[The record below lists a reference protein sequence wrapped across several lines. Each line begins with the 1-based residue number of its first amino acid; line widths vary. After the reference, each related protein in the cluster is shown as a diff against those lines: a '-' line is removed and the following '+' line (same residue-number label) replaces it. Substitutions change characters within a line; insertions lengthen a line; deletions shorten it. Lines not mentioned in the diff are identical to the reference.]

1 VVHLVIQGVTLGA
14 NRHWVLTLPLSAWLR
29 TRCYGAQGKYPRSPA
44 KTTTVQLV
52 GIDGSGEMNL
62 KQAAAS
68 LGVHYMTAYR
78 YVRTGRLRARRV
90 GTEWVV
96 GREDLRAFSAERE
109 LSSSELSGLDVGGA
123 GSGADWRNRLRRTLV
138 AGDETAAWRV
148 LEQALAAGHGP
159 AYCYLGLLVGAID
172 DVTGR
177 STLPTGPIAEEYLAT
192 ATAAR
197 LVARLGAR
205 FRRPGRS
212 RGTVVF
218 GAVLGE
224 HHTLAISIV
233 ADLVRLEGFTCL
245 ELGANVPPEAFAGAA
260 AGATRLVAVGVGVTT
275 AKNLDAVRHTVDAV
289 HAVDPAIPV
298 VLGGQAAAELA
309 TLGLT
314 GAEAWAGDGL
324 KAVEVIAELAKSRR
338 SLWLMSEDDSAE
350 PLGARYSV

>member
-1 VVHLVIQGVTLGA
+1 
-14 NRHWVLTLPLSAWLR
+14 
-29 TRCYGAQGKYPRSPA
+29 
-44 KTTTVQLV
+44 
-52 GIDGSGEMNL
+52 MNL

-96 GREDLRAFSAERE
+96 SPEDLGAFSAERE
-109 LSSSELSGLDVGGA
+109 LSGSDADEA
-123 GSGADWRNRLRRTLV
+123 GPGADWRDRLRRTLV
-138 AGDETAAWRV
+138 TGDETAAWRV
-148 LEQALAAGHGP
+148 LEHALAAGHGP
-159 AYCYLGLLVGAID
+159 ADCYLGLLAGAID
-172 DVTGR
+172 DITGR
-177 STLPTGPIAEEYLAT
+177 SEAPTGPVAEEYLAT

-218 GAVLGE
+218 GAALGE
-224 HHTLAISIV
+224 HHTLAISVV

-260 AGATRLVAVGVGVTT
+260 SGASRLVAVGIGVTT
-275 AKNLDAVRHTVDAV
+275 AENLAAVRQTVDAV
-289 HAVDPAIPV
+289 HAVDSCIPV

-309 TLGLT
+309 RAGLT
-314 GAEAWAGDGL
+314 GADAWAGDGL
-324 KAVEVIAELAKSRR
+324 RAVEVITELAKSRR
-338 SLWLMSEDDSAE
+338 SLWLMSEDESA
-350 PLGARYSV
+350 GAVERA